1 LGATATARIEPVER
15 LQEPD
20 GSIWTV
26 VGIGEQPM
34 DRLKGKV
41 ALISGGARG
50 QGAAETRLFVNEGAR
65 VVVGD
70 VLDAEARKLADEVNR
85 QAGARVSLPIHL
97 DVTRAADWRAAV
109 EACEREF
116 GGLDILVNNAGILN
130 TKGVGDTSEEEWD
143 AVINVN
149 QKGVWLGIKIAA
161 PAMKRRGSGS
171 IINISS
177 IYGLIGSGGSAA
189 YHASKGAV
197 RLLTKTAAVEYAP
210 DNIRV
215 NSVHPGVIKTPMVDI
230 FADEDLD
237 AIAALAPMKRAAR
250 PEEVG
255 YVVLFLATDEA
266 SFVTGAEYAVDGGYT
281 AV

>member
-1 LGATATARIEPVER
+1 
-15 LQEPD
+15 
-20 GSIWTV
+20 
-26 VGIGEQPM
+26 M

-41 ALISGGARG
+41 ALISGAARG

-65 VVVGD
+65 VVIGD
-70 VLDAEARKLADEVNR
+70 VLDSEAGKLASEIN
-85 QAGARVSLPIHL
+85 QNAGARVTLPVHL
-97 DVTRAADWRAAV
+97 DVTRAEDWRAAV
-109 EACEREF
+109 ETCEREF

-130 TKGVGDTSEEEWD
+130 IKGVSDTNEEEWD

-149 QKGVWLGIKIAA
+149 QKGVWLGTKIAV
-161 PAMKRRGSGS
+161 PAMKKRGGGS

-197 RLLTKTAAVEYAP
+197 RILTKTAAVEYAP

-230 FADEDLD
+230 FDDKDLQ

-255 YVVLFLATDEA
+255 YVVLFLASDEA

>member
-1 LGATATARIEPVER
+1 
-15 LQEPD
+15 
-20 GSIWTV
+20 
-26 VGIGEQPM
+26 M

-41 ALISGGARG
+41 ALISGAARG

-65 VVVGD
+65 VVIGD
-70 VLDAEARKLADEVNR
+70 VLDSEAGKLASEIN
-85 QAGARVSLPIHL
+85 QNAGARVTLPVHL
-97 DVTRAADWRAAV
+97 DVTRAGDWRAAV
-109 EACEREF
+109 ETSDCEF

-130 TKGVGDTSEEEWD
+130 IKGVSDTNEEEWD

-149 QKGVWLGIKIAA
+149 QKGVWLGTKIAV
-161 PAMKRRGSGS
+161 PAMKKRSGGS

-197 RLLTKTAAVEYAP
+197 RILTKTAAVEYAP

-230 FADEDLD
+230 FDDKDLQ

-255 YVVLFLATDEA
+255 YVVLFLASDEA

>member
-1 LGATATARIEPVER
+1 
-15 LQEPD
+15 
-20 GSIWTV
+20 
-26 VGIGEQPM
+26 M

-41 ALISGGARG
+41 ALISGAARG

-65 VVVGD
+65 VVIGD
-70 VLDAEARKLADEVNR
+70 VLDSEAGKLASEIN
-85 QAGARVSLPIHL
+85 QNTGARVTLPVHL
-97 DVTRAADWRAAV
+97 DVTRAEDWRAAV
-109 EACEREF
+109 ETCEREF
-116 GGLDILVNNAGILN
+116 GRLDILVNNAGILN
-130 TKGVGDTSEEEWD
+130 IKGVSDTNEEEWD

-149 QKGVWLGIKIAA
+149 QKGVWLGTKIAV
-161 PAMKRRGSGS
+161 PAMKKRGGGS

-197 RLLTKTAAVEYAP
+197 RILTKTAAVEYAP
-210 DNIRV
+210 DNIRI

-230 FADEDLD
+230 FEDKELQ

-255 YVVLFLATDEA
+255 YVVLFLASDEA

>member
-1 LGATATARIEPVER
+1 
-15 LQEPD
+15 
-20 GSIWTV
+20 
-26 VGIGEQPM
+26 M

-41 ALISGGARG
+41 ALISGAARG
-50 QGAAETRLFVNEGAR
+50 QGAAEARLFVNEGAR
-65 VVVGD
+65 VVIGD
-70 VLDAEARKLADEVNR
+70 VLDGETRAIADEINR
-85 QAGARVSLPIHL
+85 RAGARAAVPIHL
-97 DVTRAADWRAAV
+97 DVTRAADWRTAV

-116 GGLDILVNNAGILN
+116 GGLDVLVNNAGILN
-130 TKGVGDTSEEEWD
+130 VKGVSDTSEEEWD
-143 AVINVN
+143 AIINVN
-149 QKGVWLGIKIAA
+149 QKGVWLGTRFAV
-161 PAMKRRGSGS
+161 PAMKKRGGGS
-171 IINISS
+171 IVNISS

-197 RLLTKTAAVEYAP
+197 RLLTKTSAVEYAP
-210 DNIRV
+210 FNIRV

-230 FADEDLD
+230 FAEKDLD

-266 SFVTGAEYAVDGGYT
+266 SFVTGAEYVVDGGYT